1 MSFLDS
7 GVLVIQMV
15 VKINESTSE
24 SLCLLS
30 MEEKQAAQVRCTI
43 QGAGASGM
51 SISSKEQ
58 KTELCLL
65 WSREQESDQGGLKLS
80 FDTR

>member
-43 QGAGASGM
+43 QRAGASGM

-65 WSREQESDQGGLKLS
+65 WSREQESDQGGLKFS